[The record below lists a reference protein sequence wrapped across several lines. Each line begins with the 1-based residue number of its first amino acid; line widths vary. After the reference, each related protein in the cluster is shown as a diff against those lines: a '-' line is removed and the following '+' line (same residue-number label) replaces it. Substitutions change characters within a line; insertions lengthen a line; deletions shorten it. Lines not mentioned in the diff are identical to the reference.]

1 MPVLR
6 NRNQLTYLHC
16 GAIVSCWYNL
26 RPLRFPSSTTIN
38 PPRSICSSTLPKQI
52 GNKKSDK
59 PPLHW
64 SDFATNAFVSMH
76 AEWLMKYTGKKP
88 NSKVWEQ
95 WGIDLQPFLNCI
107 PDPSQL
113 KSKKERMKVDY
124 DLYTQMRNHIGLGYN
139 PTNHKFEASD
149 EVWETFFEGLHKKN
163 KKTAEKIKQ
172 EGLPNHELYSIIFHG
187 KRAEGQGAFSS
198 LNAPIHDSDPENE
211 NSSLSHN
218 TLPHSSSATEKGKS
232 TIPSS
237 SKYIRK
243 KKNNTKGSRITPEEI
258 FQASMD
264 KICNVISMSRSESMR
279 TTGKS
284 SNLMDQWMASSLPN
298 NFVMVAGA
306 HKTSLSDEEIVAI
319 VTACYL
325 AYRHISPEQRQVR
338 QTSALT
344 RYMRVQEYLNGHH
357 ESMFNMS
364 FTNRLSQDRWQHSAE
379 TVSRYFG
386 KVLDAIVEVASDFIR
401 PPNFDEVPQLIQNN
415 KDKYVAEIE
424 GRDPDPS
431 TDDVDGL
438 EVGIEDNADVVQSR
452 FRDQFDMGVFRDRL
466 AIRMWKRY
474 ERRP

>member
-1 MPVLR
+1 MSVLR
-6 NRNQLTYLHC
+6 NRNQLTCLRC

-26 RPLRFPSSTTIN
+26 RPLRFLSSTTIN
-38 PPRSICSSTLPKQI
+38 PPRSICSSTLPKQM

-76 AEWLMKYTGKKP
+76 AEWLMKHTGKKP

-124 DLYTQMRNHIGLGYN
+124 DLYTQMRNHTGIGYN

-149 EVWETFFEGLHKKN
+149 EVWETFFEG
-163 KKTAEKIKQ
+163 
-172 EGLPNHELYSIIFHG
+172 
-187 KRAEGQGAFSS
+187 AFSS
-198 LNAPIHDSDPENE
+198 LNAPIHDSDSENE
-211 NSSLSHN
+211 NSSSSHN
-218 TLPHSSSATEKGKS
+218 TPPHSSLATEKSKS

-237 SKYIRK
+237 SKNIRK
-243 KKNNTKGSRITPEEI
+243 KKNNKKGSRTTPEEI

-264 KICNVISMSRSESMR
+264 KI
-279 TTGKS
+279 
-284 SNLMDQWMASSLPN
+284 WMPSSLPN
-298 NFVMVAGA
+298 KFVMVARA

-325 AYRHISPEQRQVR
+325 AYRHISPKQRQVR

-344 RYMRVQEYLNGHH
+344 RYMRVQEYLNGNH
-357 ESMFNMS
+357 ESMFNMVRMYRDCFERWCS
-364 FTNRLSQDRWQHSAE
+364 ILEGNGLLTLTRNLNVQEQIFIFLTTIAQFFTNRLSQDRWQYSAE

-386 KVLDAIVEVASDFIR
+386 KVLDAIVEV
-401 PPNFDEVPQLIQNN
+401 
-415 KDKYVAEIE
+415 
-424 GRDPDPS
+424 
-431 TDDVDGL
+431 GL
-438 EVGIEDNADVVQSR
+438 YQAT
-452 FRDQFDMGVFRDRL
+452 
-466 AIRMWKRY
+466 
-474 ERRP
+474 